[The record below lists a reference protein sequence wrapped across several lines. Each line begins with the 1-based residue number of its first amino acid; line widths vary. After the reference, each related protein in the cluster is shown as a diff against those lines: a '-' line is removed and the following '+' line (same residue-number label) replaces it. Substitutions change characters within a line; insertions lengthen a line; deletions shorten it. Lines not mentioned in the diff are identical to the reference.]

1 MKKGIVIVFSE
12 DEDRIYK
19 DEIKN
24 LSNQKDIKLCLV
36 NNGSKDSTLQILKS
50 VKDDL
55 ESNCIFIID
64 IKKNMG
70 INTAAKAGAR
80 FLFSIGDLKYI
91 VYLSSNIL
99 GYFKN
104 KQFEV
109 LEKIEKE
116 LAGTYVLKKTRRN
129 IKKFYSP
136 KDFYLLSSILMYLF
150 QH

>member
-12 DEDRIYK
+12 DENRIHK
-19 DEIKN
+19 DEIIN
-24 LSNQKDIKLCLV
+24 LSNQKDIKVCLV
-36 NNGSKDSTLQILKS
+36 NNGSKDSTLQVLKS

-55 ESNCIFIID
+55 ESNCVFIID
-64 IKKNMG
+64 IKKNTA

-80 FLFSIGDLKYI
+80 FLFSAGDLKYI

-99 GYFKN
+99 GFFKI

-109 LEKIEKE
+109 LKKIEKE
-116 LAGTYVLKKTRRN
+116 FVGTFVKTNNRRN

-136 KDFYLLSSILMYLF
+136 KDFYVF
-150 QH
+150 R

>member
-12 DEDRIYK
+12 DEDRIHK
-19 DEIKN
+19 DEIIN

-36 NNGSKDSTLQILKS
+36 NNGSKDSTLQVLKS

-55 ESNCIFIID
+55 ESNCVFIID
-64 IKKNMG
+64 IKKNTA

-80 FLFSIGDLKYI
+80 FLFSAGDLKYI

-99 GYFKN
+99 GFFKI

-109 LEKIEKE
+109 LKKIEKE
-116 LAGTYVLKKTRRN
+116 FVGTFVKTNNRRN

-136 KDFYLLSSILMYLF
+136 KDFYVF
-150 QH
+150 R

>member
-12 DEDRIYK
+12 DEDRIHK
-19 DEIKN
+19 DEIIN

-36 NNGSKDSTLQILKS
+36 NNGSKDSTLQVLKS

-64 IKKNMG
+64 IKKNTA

-80 FLFSIGDLKYI
+80 FLFSAGDLKYI

-99 GYFKN
+99 GFFKI

-109 LEKIEKE
+109 LKKIEKE
-116 LAGTYVLKKTRRN
+116 FVGTFVKTNNRRN

-136 KDFYLLSSILMYLF
+136 KDFYAF
-150 QH
+150 R

>member
-12 DEDRIYK
+12 DENRIHK
-19 DEIKN
+19 DEIIN
-24 LSNQKDIKLCLV
+24 LSSQKDIKLCLV
-36 NNGSKDSTLQILKS
+36 NNGSKDSTLQVLKS

-64 IKKNMG
+64 IKKNTA

-80 FLFSIGDLKYI
+80 FLFSAGDLKYI

-99 GYFKN
+99 GFFKI

-109 LEKIEKE
+109 LKKIEKE
-116 LAGTYVLKKTRRN
+116 FVGTFVKTNNRRN

-136 KDFYLLSSILMYLF
+136 KDFYAF
-150 QH
+150 R

>member
-12 DEDRIYK
+12 DEDRIHK
-19 DEIKN
+19 DEIIN

-36 NNGSKDSTLQILKS
+36 NNGSKDSTLQVLKS

-55 ESNCIFIID
+55 ESNCVFIID
-64 IKKNMG
+64 IKKNTA

-80 FLFSIGDLKYI
+80 FLFSAGDLKYI

-99 GYFKN
+99 GFFKI

-109 LEKIEKE
+109 LKKIEME
-116 LAGTYVLKKTRRN
+116 FVGTFVKTNNRRN

-136 KDFYLLSSILMYLF
+136 KDFYVF
-150 QH
+150 R

>member
-19 DEIKN
+19 DEIIN

-36 NNGSKDSTLQILKS
+36 NNGSKDRTLQVLKS

-64 IKKNMG
+64 IKKNTA

-80 FLFSIGDLKYI
+80 FLFSAGELNYI

-99 GYFKN
+99 GYFKI

-109 LEKIEKE
+109 LKKIENE
-116 LAGTYVLKKTRRN
+116 FVGTFVQKNNRRN

-136 KDFYLLSSILMYLF
+136 KDFYAF
-150 QH
+150 R

>member
-12 DEDRIYK
+12 DEDRIHK
-19 DEIKN
+19 DEIIN
-24 LSNQKDIKLCLV
+24 LSNQKDIKVCLV
-36 NNGSKDSTLQILKS
+36 NNGSKDSTLQVLKS

-64 IKKNMG
+64 IKKNTA

-80 FLFSIGDLKYI
+80 FLFSAGDLKYI

-99 GYFKN
+99 GFFKI

-109 LEKIEKE
+109 LKKIEKE
-116 LAGTYVLKKTRRN
+116 FVGTFVKTNNRRN

-136 KDFYLLSSILMYLF
+136 KDFYAF
-150 QH
+150 R

>member
-1 MKKGIVIVFSE
+1 
-12 DEDRIYK
+12 
-19 DEIKN
+19 
-24 LSNQKDIKLCLV
+24 
-36 NNGSKDSTLQILKS
+36 
-50 VKDDL
+50 
-55 ESNCIFIID
+55 
-64 IKKNMG
+64 MG

-91 VYLSSNIL
+91 VYLSSNML

-136 KDFYLLSSILMYLF
+136 KDFYLLSSVLMYLF